1 MAEGAGRLY
10 GNFLLNVLKKVINL
24 DASQD
29 ALNTLLM
36 STFTPNYDTNDVYAT
51 ILANEISGSGYVAA
65 GDGLAN
71 TSNTV
76 AVVSASDWVK
86 FDVED
91 ASWAALNTATPTFA
105 VPYDN
110 TPTSPADPLIGTIEL
125 GTTAPNGG
133 QYNIVHNAA
142 GLLYI
147 TY

>member
-1 MAEGAGRLY
+1 MAEGDGRLY
-10 GNFLLNVLKKVINL
+10 GAFLSNVLKKVINL
-24 DASQD
+24 DVSQD
-29 ALNTLLM
+29 ALRAILM

-51 ILANEISGSGYVAA
+51 ISGNEISGSGYAA
-65 GDGLAN
+65 TGDGLAN
-71 TSNTV
+71 TSNVV

-91 ASWAALNTATPTFA
+91 ASWAALATATPTYA
-105 VPYDN
+105 VPYDD
-110 TPTSPADPLIGTIEL
+110 TPTSPADPLIGTIVL

-133 QYNIVHNAA
+133 QYNIVFNSA